1 MSKDVRRMFTGR
13 RLLVA
18 LVAAG
23 VVAGGGAT
31 AFAAANAGGQDGGQ
45 GAGQV
50 APAGAGPAVAESPSA
65 TPSGEPSGGP
75 VTVLDAAAAALKA
88 APGEI
93 DEIELDDGVWEVEIL
108 ADNGRWRDLKV
119 DAGSGKVL
127 SDRADDDDDDDD
139 AAALRKAK
147 LTASDA
153 AEAALKAAPGTVTAV
168 EFDEDDGRLVWEVE
182 VKGEDGN
189 ERELEVN
196 ASSGKVAFDD
206 DDDDDGDDDD
216 RDDDDGDDDRDDD

>member
-206 DDDDDGDDDD
+206 DDDD
-216 RDDDDGDDDRDDD
+216 GDDDRDDD

>member
-31 AFAAANAGGQDGGQ
+31 AFAAANADGRDGGRDGGQ
-45 GAGQV
+45 G

-88 APGEI
+88 APGKI

-206 DDDDDGDDDD
+206 DDDD
-216 RDDDDGDDDRDDD
+216 GDDDRDDD

>member
-31 AFAAANAGGQDGGQ
+31 AFAAANAGGQGDGQ
-45 GAGQV
+45 GDGQV

-88 APGEI
+88 APGKI
-93 DEIELDDGVWEVEIL
+93 DEIELDDGVWEVEIV

-206 DDDDDGDDDD
+206 DDDD
-216 RDDDDGDDDRDDD
+216 GDDDRDDD

>member
-31 AFAAANAGGQDGGQ
+31 AFAAANADGRDGGRD
-45 GAGQV
+45 GGQV

-88 APGEI
+88 APGKI

-206 DDDDDGDDDD
+206 DDDD
-216 RDDDDGDDDRDDD
+216 GDDDRDDD

>member
-31 AFAAANAGGQDGGQ
+31 AFAAANADGRDGGRD
-45 GAGQV
+45 GGQV

-206 DDDDDGDDDD
+206 DDDD
-216 RDDDDGDDDRDDD
+216 GDDDRDDD

>member
-31 AFAAANAGGQDGGQ
+31 AFAAANADGRDG
-45 GAGQV
+45 GQV

-88 APGEI
+88 APGKI
-93 DEIELDDGVWEVEIL
+93 DEIELDDGVWEVEIV

-119 DAGSGKVL
+119 DAGSGKGL
-127 SDRADDDDDDDD
+127 S
-139 AAALRKAK
+139 
-147 LTASDA
+147 
-153 AEAALKAAPGTVTAV
+153 
-168 EFDEDDGRLVWEVE
+168 
-182 VKGEDGN
+182 
-189 ERELEVN
+189 
-196 ASSGKVAFDD
+196 
-206 DDDDDGDDDD
+206 
-216 RDDDDGDDDRDDD
+216 

>member
-31 AFAAANAGGQDGGQ
+31 AFAAANADGRDGGRD
-45 GAGQV
+45 GGQV

-88 APGEI
+88 APGKI
-93 DEIELDDGVWEVEIL
+93 DEIELDDGVWEVEIV

-139 AAALRKAK
+139 AAAVRKAE
-147 LTASDA
+147 LSASDA

-168 EFDEDDGRLVWEVE
+168 EFDEHDGRLVWEVE

-206 DDDDDGDDDD
+206 DDDDDDDH
-216 RDDDDGDDDRDDD
+216 DDDDGDDDRDDD

>member
-1 MSKDVRRMFTGR
+1 M
-13 RLLVA
+13 
-18 LVAAG
+18 
-23 VVAGGGAT
+23 
-31 AFAAANAGGQDGGQ
+31 
-45 GAGQV
+45 
-50 APAGAGPAVAESPSA
+50 
-65 TPSGEPSGGP
+65 
-75 VTVLDAAAAALKA
+75 LDAAAAALKA

-206 DDDDDGDDDD
+206 DDDD
-216 RDDDDGDDDRDDD
+216 GDDDRDDD

>member
-31 AFAAANAGGQDGGQ
+31 AFAAANADGRDGGRD
-45 GAGQV
+45 GGQV

-88 APGEI
+88 APGKI
-93 DEIELDDGVWEVEIL
+93 DEIELDDGVWEVEIV

-206 DDDDDGDDDD
+206 DDDD
-216 RDDDDGDDDRDDD
+216 GDDDRDDD

>member
-31 AFAAANAGGQDGGQ
+31 AFAAANADGRNGGRDG
-45 GAGQV
+45 GQV

-88 APGEI
+88 APGKI
-93 DEIELDDGVWEVEIL
+93 DEIELDDGVWEVEIV

-206 DDDDDGDDDD
+206 DDDD
-216 RDDDDGDDDRDDD
+216 GDDDRDDD

>member
-31 AFAAANAGGQDGGQ
+31 AFAAANADGRDGGRD
-45 GAGQV
+45 GGQV

-88 APGEI
+88 APGKI

-206 DDDDDGDDDD
+206 DDDDDDDH
-216 RDDDDGDDDRDDD
+216 DDDDGDDDRDDD

>member
-45 GAGQV
+45 V
-50 APAGAGPAVAESPSA
+50 APAVAESPSA
-65 TPSGEPSGGP
+65 APSGEPSGGP

-206 DDDDDGDDDD
+206 DDDDDDDH
-216 RDDDDGDDDRDDD
+216 DDDDGDDDRDDD

>member
-31 AFAAANAGGQDGGQ
+31 AFAAADADGRDGGRD
-45 GAGQV
+45 GGQV

-88 APGEI
+88 APGKI

-206 DDDDDGDDDD
+206 DDDD
-216 RDDDDGDDDRDDD
+216 GDDDRDDD

>member
-1 MSKDVRRMFTGR
+1 MSKDVRRMFAGR

-31 AFAAANAGGQDGGQ
+31 AFAAANADGRDGGRD
-45 GAGQV
+45 GGQV

-93 DEIELDDGVWEVEIL
+93 DEIELDDGVWEVEIV

-206 DDDDDGDDDD
+206 DDDD
-216 RDDDDGDDDRDDD
+216 GDDDRDDD

>member
-45 GAGQV
+45 V
-50 APAGAGPAVAESPSA
+50 APAVAESPSA
-65 TPSGEPSGGP
+65 APSGEPSGGP

-206 DDDDDGDDDD
+206 DDDD
-216 RDDDDGDDDRDDD
+216 GDDDRDDD

>member
-31 AFAAANAGGQDGGQ
+31 AFAAANADGRDGGRDGGQ
-45 GAGQV
+45 V
-50 APAGAGPAVAESPSA
+50 APAVAESPSA
-65 TPSGEPSGGP
+65 APSGEPSGGP

-88 APGEI
+88 APGKI

-206 DDDDDGDDDD
+206 DDDD
-216 RDDDDGDDDRDDD
+216 GDDDRDDD

>member
-31 AFAAANAGGQDGGQ
+31 AFAAANADGRDGGRD
-45 GAGQV
+45 GGQV

-88 APGEI
+88 APGKI
-93 DEIELDDGVWEVEIL
+93 DEIELDDGVWEVEIV

-206 DDDDDGDDDD
+206 DDDDDDDH
-216 RDDDDGDDDRDDD
+216 DDDDGDDDRDDD

>member
-45 GAGQV
+45 V
-50 APAGAGPAVAESPSA
+50 APAVAESPSA
-65 TPSGEPSGGP
+65 APSGEPSGGP

-88 APGEI
+88 APGKI

-206 DDDDDGDDDD
+206 DDDD
-216 RDDDDGDDDRDDD
+216 GDDDRDDD